1 MRVDFSQ
8 QQFQSDDEQKLIR
21 LMRGL
26 RAVAA
31 SIVVA
36 GIGVIAVASIE
47 RDVVSQRGVNVQGTD
62 AEYSSGTPAAMPD
75 APTTL
80 LIG

>member
-1 MRVDFSQ
+1 MRVDFHEQ
-8 QQFQSDDEQKLIR
+8 QLQSDDEQKLIR

-36 GIGVIAVASIE
+36 GIGVIAVTSIDRE
-47 RDVVSQRGVNVQGTD
+47 AVGQRGLNLPGTD
-62 AEYSSGTPAAMPD
+62 GEYSTGAVA
-75 APTTL
+75 TL
-80 LIG
+80 NETALSRMG

>member
-36 GIGVIAVASIE
+36 GIGVIAVTTID
-47 RDVVSQRGVNVQGTD
+47 RDAVSQRGLNLPGTD
-62 AEYSSGTPAAMPD
+62 SEYSTGAAVVMVEEPA
-75 APTTL
+75 L
-80 LIG
+80 SRVG